1 MGVSLRPP
9 VVAFLACLAVIA
21 VTALI
26 AAEPALAFARPPRG
40 APAPLLGIGLPL
52 AGGVLALVMLA
63 RRYKGKG

>member
-1 MGVSLRPP
+1 
-9 VVAFLACLAVIA
+9 LAVIA